1 VTLRTEIATVRA
13 MQGLRLLLAII
24 LVAVSAPALAQQKA
38 RQVPRL
44 PTGISPEEAR
54 YERCLSMAVKTPG
67 DAFEEALAWQAQGG
81 AEAARH
87 CAAVALLYNN
97 QPEAAAVRLEQLA
110 QDMRLQPPGR
120 RAEVLAQAGRA
131 WLDGRN
137 ASRAAAAYTVALELA
152 PENPEIWIDRAE
164 AYASVANYWE
174 AIDDLNRA
182 VELDRRRVDA
192 YTFRA
197 AAYRLVN
204 EYGLAMED
212 ATKAV
217 ELNPKL
223 ADAWLERAILNRL
236 RKDVPAA
243 RRDFLQVLILDPD
256 GPAGEAARANIESME
271 LKLGNEPAP
280 TLPQRRR

>member
-1 VTLRTEIATVRA
+1 MLNA
-13 MQGLRLLLAII
+13 LRLALAV
-24 LVAVSAPALAQQKA
+24 LCLAFAVPALAQTS
-38 RQVPRL
+38 RSVPRL
-44 PTGISPEEAR
+44 PAGIAAEGAR
-54 YERCLSMAVKTPG
+54 YDNCLMMAVKTPG

-110 QDMRLQPPGR
+110 QDMRLQPPSR
-120 RAEVLAQAGRA
+120 RAEVVAQAGRA
-131 WLDGRN
+131 WMEGRQL
-137 ASRAAAAYTVALELA
+137 SRAVAAYTAGLELA

-164 AYASVANYWE
+164 AYASAANYWE

-182 VELDRRRVDA
+182 IELDRRRVDA

-212 ATKAV
+212 ANRAV
-217 ELNPKL
+217 ELNPRL

-236 RKDVPAA
+236 RSDVPAA
-243 RRDFLQVLILDPD
+243 RRDFLQVLTLDPD
-256 GPAGEAARANIESME
+256 GPAADAARANIEAME
-271 LKLGNEPAP
+271 LKLGNDPPA
-280 TLPQRRR
+280 TLPRRRR